1 MLCWPRR
8 RDIPRPTAGRALRR
22 YLSDKRRLP
31 PSRRARH
38 VARRRPVLLTPLWAR
53 GTPQESRTQSRAGWR
68 GLPSRG
74 ELAPV
79 MSLTTAPDI
88 SGYGPGPSSRYRPPP
103 RPRPNLGRDPG
114 LGRGGGEGNHGCVCS
129 GNVLVLWFFCSKWKP
144 VF

>member
-1 MLCWPRR
+1 MTVL
-8 RDIPRPTAGRALRR
+8 
-22 YLSDKRRLP
+22 
-31 PSRRARH
+31 
-38 VARRRPVLLTPLWAR
+38 RPVVVLAPPAGHSSSHGWPGSPALFKRQAEASPQQKS
-53 GTPQESRTQSRAGWR
+53 GTCYQEQTCVADTTMGLRDPDTEAGWR

-114 LGRGGGEGNHGCVCS
+114 LGRGGGEGNHECS
-129 GNVLVLWFFCSKWKP
+129 VLVMF
-144 VF
+144 